1 MNDVLPQISVPEPRT
16 SKNPSPSSRPVF
28 PLFWLPPEPPP
39 ARLFL
44 SPAPTQ
50 ADEAALRGW
59 GALSGLQR
67 KVWCCSLMRELG
79 VCGRRPAVG

>member
-16 SKNPSPSSRPVF
+16 SKNPSPSSGPVF
-28 PLFWLPPEPPP
+28 PLFWLPPGPPP

-50 ADEAALRGW
+50 AALWGW
-59 GALSGLQR
+59 GAWPGLQR
-67 KVWCCSLMRELG
+67 KVWCFSLMRELG